1 MQKLRSLNSSALAG
15 HSARLFCAAWS
26 HLFGR
31 DQTRWLHSVYEK
43 KPAHPANDIAERLAL
58 YSSGTIFL
66 RGTITFPSS
75 ALINLGTVKA
85 GRRIYD
91 LVTKRKTNLS
101 TTRRKEVIAGLDR
114 PHVHGLGGD
123 SANFARRF
131 ILPEPRE
138 ARRVPQCPV
147 CNLTRSAINGSR
159 RVVQRPVPF

>member
-1 MQKLRSLNSSALAG
+1 MSCCAGG
-15 HSARLFCAAWS
+15 HSPRLFCAAWS

-75 ALINLGTVKA
+75 ALIKLGTVKA

-91 LVTKRKTNLS
+91 LVTKGKTNLS
-101 TTRRKEVIAGLDR
+101 TTRIKELIAGLDR

-123 SANFARRF
+123 SRKLYGALSCLSPARLVECLSVQFA
-131 ILPEPRE
+131 I
-138 ARRVPQCPV
+138 
-147 CNLTRSAINGSR
+147 SSD
-159 RVVQRPVPF
+159 QR